1 MGIMWHM
8 LMSRQ
13 HHCFYKVAMLKLKPD
28 FRNFFSR
35 IHITY
40 WRKCF
45 SEATL
50 YLYPSSSSQD
60 HQSKIIIIATVTCCF
75 SYLFS
80 SYSMSGLG
88 NNPWFLVG
96 RCLDRAPPSYYI
108 QMSKLTLLT
117 VTRSFSYTY
126 VLHFTL

>member
-1 MGIMWHM
+1 MWHM
-8 LMSRQ
+8 LMTRQ

-28 FRNFFSR
+28 FRNFFPR

-60 HQSKIIIIATVTCCF
+60 HQSKIIIIIATVTCCF
-75 SYLFS
+75 SSFFS
-80 SYSMSGLG
+80 SYSMSGLE
-88 NNPWFLVG
+88 NNPWYLLG
-96 RCLDRAPPSYYI
+96 RCLEPPLFSYYI
-108 QMSKLTLLT
+108 QISKLTLLT
-117 VTRSFSYTY
+117 VTRSFSYMY